1 MNDYINEISSTD
13 IIVNIL
19 FCLLFLSLT
28 AFFMNTHKKYFGTA
42 SLWTGLSGSYVFIF
56 LGLTTC
62 LVVSVIQSSIA
73 LSLGLVGALSIIR
86 FRTPIKSPEDLAKL
100 FFSISIGIGC
110 ASGKI
115 APTAIFILII
125 IVFDVAF
132 RFIRQRAVSI
142 DTNEYEIF
150 ISLEDSKHIDET
162 INLINKESNNN
173 CRISRIDNRD
183 NAANI
188 WIHSSLNEEAVI
200 NVQDNL
206 ESNQSI
212 YKVFSI
218 QSIS

>member
-1 MNDYINEISSTD
+1 MNDYINEVSSTD
-13 IIVNIL
+13 IVINII

-28 AFFMNTHKKYFGTA
+28 ALFMNTHKKYFGTA

-115 APTAIFILII
+115 VPTAIFILII
-125 IVFDVAF
+125 ILFDIAF

-150 ISLEDSKHIDET
+150 ISLEDSNYIDET

-173 CRISRIDNRD
+173 NQF
-183 NAANI
+183 
-188 WIHSSLNEEAVI
+188 SS
-200 NVQDNL
+200 
-206 ESNQSI
+206 
-212 YKVFSI
+212 
-218 QSIS
+218 